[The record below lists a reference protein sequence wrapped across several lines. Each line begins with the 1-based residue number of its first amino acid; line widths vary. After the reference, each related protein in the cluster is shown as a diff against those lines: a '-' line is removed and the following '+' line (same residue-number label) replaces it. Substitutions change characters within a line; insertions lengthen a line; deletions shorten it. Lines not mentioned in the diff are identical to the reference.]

1 MQFIPEHES
10 VSYAD
15 EMHDTGYDPTN
26 EMHII
31 LHRETTTGSS
41 SSGQNAIGNISL
53 DKFEQMLDKKFEP
66 LHTNMSILEEKFSSM
81 HMDAQSNFA
90 SMRADFKN
98 ELQHMYGK
106 VGAIEDRVGI
116 QEANIDNVMTTISK
130 LDAAYQN
137 H

>member
-1 MQFIPEHES
+1 
-10 VSYAD
+10 
-15 EMHDTGYDPTN
+15 
-26 EMHII
+26 
-31 LHRETTTGSS
+31 
-41 SSGQNAIGNISL
+41 
-53 DKFEQMLDKKFEP
+53 
-66 LHTNMSILEEKFSSM
+66 M

-98 ELQHMYGK
+98 ERQHMYGK

-137 H
+137 RFQEYET